1 MFLCIG
7 FILFVKI
14 NYIVGLCIKLYI
26 FVFVFSDYFKILLLL
41 DVFLWRYCILK
52 IMKECIYGVVFNDG
66 DCGMNFFGICFW
78 WGIDVVEFLL

>member
-41 DVFLWRYCILK
+41 DVFYEDIVFYRLWKNVFMVLYLMMVI
-52 IMKECIYGVVFNDG
+52 VVWIFLG
-66 DCGMNFFGICFW
+66 YVFG
-78 WGIDVVEFLL
+78 EELML

>member
-26 FVFVFSDYFKILLLL
+26 FVFVFSDYLKILLLL
-41 DVFLWRYCILK
+41 DGVFYEDILK
-52 IMKECIYGVVFNDG
+52 ILKEFIYGVVFNDG

-78 WGIDVVEFLL
+78 